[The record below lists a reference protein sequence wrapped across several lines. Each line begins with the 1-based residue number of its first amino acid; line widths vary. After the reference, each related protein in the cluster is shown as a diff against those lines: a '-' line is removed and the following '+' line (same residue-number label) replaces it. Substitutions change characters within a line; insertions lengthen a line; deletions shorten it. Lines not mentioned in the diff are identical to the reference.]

1 MPIISCG
8 QLTFVPDDNFEQVL
22 IDLGYVADTCILTYS
37 TIPAVTTDIYS
48 ESDRKIMKIINSLA
62 RASSRASNEV
72 LFYIYKDGKVEKRI
86 VID

>member
-8 QLTFVPDDNFEQVL
+8 QLTFVPDDNFEQAL
-22 IDLGYVADTCILTYS
+22 IDLGYVAGTCILTYS

-62 RASSRASNEV
+62 RASSRTSNEV
-72 LFYIYKDGKVEKRI
+72 LFYIYNDGKVEKRI